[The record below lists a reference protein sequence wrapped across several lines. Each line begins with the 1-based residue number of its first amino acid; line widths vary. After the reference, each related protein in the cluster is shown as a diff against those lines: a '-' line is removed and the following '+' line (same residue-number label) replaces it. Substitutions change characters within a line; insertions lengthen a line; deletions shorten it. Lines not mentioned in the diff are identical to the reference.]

1 MTSLE
6 KVVLGGLLSALL
18 LGAITWTARHR
29 GAPEFSHPSLKTS
42 PTSP

>member
-6 KVVLGGLLSALL
+6 KVVLSGLLAALL
-18 LGAITWTARHR
+18 LGGITWTARHR
-29 GAPEFSHPSLKTS
+29 GTPDFSHPSLKTS